1 LAAHAVIDQR
11 PKARDGCGKLHAVPG
26 SKTDKRKQSL
36 YFQDGMLAEII
47 AEAHRLDR
55 SMSWV
60 VQRAWE
66 IARKE
71 IKKMKAE

>member
-1 LAAHAVIDQR
+1 MS
-11 PKARDGCGKLHAVPG
+11 GG
-26 SKTDKRKQSL
+26 KTDKRKQSL

-66 IARKE
+66 IARKD